1 MGFFLVV
8 LVWTLL
14 WLGWNFLAQIRC
26 VSMRGVAACSP
37 QWGDVSGGRRFGERV
52 AHSQDG
58 QIET

>member
-26 VSMRGVAACSP
+26 VSMHGVAACGL
-37 QWGDVSGGRRFGERV
+37 QWCDVPGRRRFGARV
-52 AHSQDG
+52 ADSRDG